1 MKVITAICLIV
12 GLVSAKPAIEEID
25 VSNIFKVHKGTIVIY
40 DSEKDRYFIHN
51 TERSRKSFTP
61 FSTFKIPN
69 SIIAIET
76 GVIENTD
83 TEFQWDS
90 ASYPNESW
98 WPKQWPGRH
107 TMRSAIKYSVVPFY
121 REIASKVGKV
131 RMQAFVDKFDY
142 GNRDISSGEDNFW
155 LNGSLSISAMEQVA
169 FLRKFYKNELGVS
182 PGAVA
187 AVKDILIQEETERYR
202 LSAKTGGGTGF
213 DKANPDKALG
223 WYVGYV
229 EKGKNLYYFAMNI
242 EGESFSDIIT
252 PRKEISIEVLKYLKI
267 IE

>member
-1 MKVITAICLIV
+1 MKIITAICLIV
-12 GLVSAKPAIEEID
+12 GLVSAKPTIEEINL
-25 VSNIFKVHKGTIVIY
+25 SNIFKTRKGTIVIY

-51 TERSRKSFTP
+51 TNRSKMRFTP

-76 GVIENTD
+76 GIIENTE

-90 ASYPNESW
+90 ASYPYEAW
-98 WPKQWPGRH
+98 WPEQWLGKH
-107 TMRSAIKYSVVPFY
+107 TMRSAIKFSVVPFY
-121 REIASKVGKV
+121 REIASRVGKE

-169 FLRKFYKNELGVS
+169 FLRKFYENKLGVS
-182 PGAVA
+182 SEAIA
-187 AVKDILIQEETERYR
+187 AVKDILVQEETERYR

-213 DKANPDKALG
+213 DKANSDKALG

-242 EGESFSDIIT
+242 EGGSFNDILS
-252 PRKEISIEVLKYLKI
+252 PRKEITVEAFKYLKI
-267 IE
+267 IN

>member
-1 MKVITAICLIV
+1 MKVITAICLIA
-12 GLVSAKPAIEEID
+12 GYVSAKSAVEEID
-25 VSNIFKVHKGTIVIY
+25 LSNIFKAHNGTIVIY

-51 TERSRKSFTP
+51 PERSKQRFTP

-90 ASYPNESW
+90 ASYPKEAW
-98 WPKQWPGRH
+98 WSEQWLGRH

-121 REIASKVGKV
+121 REIASRVGKK
-131 RMQAFVDKFDY
+131 RMQVFVDKFDY
-142 GNRDISSGEDNFW
+142 GNRDISSGVDNFW
-155 LNGSLSISAMEQVA
+155 LNGSMSISAMEQVA
-169 FLRKFYKNELGVS
+169 FIRKFYKNELGVS
-182 PGAVA
+182 PEAVA
-187 AVKDILIQEETERYR
+187 AVKGILVQDETKRYR

-223 WYVGYV
+223 WYVGYI
-229 EKGKNLYYFAMNI
+229 EKGKDLFYFAMNI
-242 EGESFSDIIT
+242 EGESFYDIVT
-252 PRKEISIEVLKYLKI
+252 PRKKITVEALKYLKI
-267 IE
+267 ID

>member
-1 MKVITAICLIV
+1 MKVITTICLIA
-12 GLVSAKPAIEEID
+12 GLVSAKPVID
-25 VSNIFKVHKGTIVIY
+25 KIDFSDLFKAHKGTMVIY

-51 TERSRKSFTP
+51 TERSKKRFTP

-76 GVIENTD
+76 GVIENTE

-90 ASYPNESW
+90 ASYPYETW
-98 WPKQWPGRH
+98 WPKQWLGRH

-121 REIASKVGKV
+121 REIASRVGKK

-155 LNGSLSISAMEQVA
+155 LNGSLTISAMEQVA
-169 FLRKFYKNELGVS
+169 FLNKFYKNELGVS
-182 PGAVA
+182 PKAVA
-187 AVKDILIQEETERYR
+187 AVKDILVQVETERYR

-229 EKGKNLYYFAMNI
+229 KKGKNHYYFAMNI
-242 EGESFSDIIT
+242 EGESFNDILT
-252 PRKEISIEVLKYLKI
+252 PRKEITIEALKYLRI